1 MKKKKGFTLIEL
13 LVVVAII
20 AILAG
25 MLLPVLSK
33 AREKARR
40 SNCSGNLKQMGLA
53 LLGYSGDYGGF
64 FPNER
69 HNIKVTTDGY
79 AGNIAPANANA
90 NGLVSLVESGTAFP
104 AFTRGTND
112 LPNSKVYG
120 CPSSNSLATVATYSN
135 YCFFGSGL
143 RDDNTDST
151 QISLVFDGAD
161 TTGTGNH
168 PKNEWMNA
176 LFIDGHVGGG
186 KPDKPGDPNEGV
198 WKNYE

>member
-64 FPNER
+64 FPNEEA
-69 HNIKVTTDGY
+69 NVTRTASGVT
-79 AGNIAPANANA
+79 AT
-90 NGLVSLVESGTAFP
+90 NGLHALVETASNSV
-104 AFTRGTND
+104 GTND

-120 CPSSNSLATVATYSN
+120 CPSSNALATMAATSN
-135 YCFFGSGL
+135 YCYFASGL
-143 RDDNTDST
+143 RDDNSDST
-151 QISLVFDGAD
+151 QISSVYDGAD
-161 TTGTGNH
+161 SASTGNH

-186 KPDKPGDPNEGV
+186 KPGKPGDPNGGN
-198 WKNYE
+198 WKNWW